1 VNADEINRQKVMQLA
16 TAKVGQPWVCS
27 VYFVVDDGKFY
38 WLSLPD
44 RRHSRELAQ
53 NKKAAVTIAIKQSM
67 PVIGLQGEGT
77 VRTVRNLDEI
87 ERVLAAYVKKY
98 KQGMNFVERF
108 KKGENRHMLYCL
120 TPREIMLFDESNLVD
135 APYRRITID
144 ATQLSSSAL
153 QRVGK
158 VR

>member
-1 VNADEINRQKVMQLA
+1 MNADEINRQKVMQLA
-16 TAKVGQPWVCS
+16 TTKAGQPWVCS

-67 PVIGLQGEGT
+67 PVIGLQAEGT

-87 ERVLAAYVKKY
+87 ERVLAVYVKKY
-98 KQGMNFVERF
+98 KQGVNFVERF

-120 TPREIMLFDESNLVD
+120 TPREIMLFDESNLLD
-135 APYRRITID
+135 APYKRITID
-144 ATQLSSSAL
+144 VMQLSSSAL